1 MQYKCERLKNVD
13 FHDACTHCGGVE
25 LSVRNMTTKKEILF
39 LLWTHLFNASVGC
52 RYKGVNCEQNIN
64 ECENNPCLNQG
75 SCFDTYGSYTCQCMR
90 AFGGQ
95 NCELVSVSISEFT
108 SAALR
113 IIYIFLLLKVS
124 PLSDPFYPS
133 RPSFKL
139 SNL

>member
-1 MQYKCERLKNVD
+1 
-13 FHDACTHCGGVE
+13 
-25 LSVRNMTTKKEILF
+25 VRNMTMKREILF
-39 LLWTHLFNASVGC
+39 LLWTHLYSASVGC

-90 AFGGQ
+90 GFGGQ

-108 SAALR
+108 SAALI
-113 IIYIFLLLKVS
+113 IIYIFLFLKVS
-124 PLSDPFYPS
+124 HLSDPFYPS

-139 SNL
+139 SNLYILKALRSTVEIGTGYRK